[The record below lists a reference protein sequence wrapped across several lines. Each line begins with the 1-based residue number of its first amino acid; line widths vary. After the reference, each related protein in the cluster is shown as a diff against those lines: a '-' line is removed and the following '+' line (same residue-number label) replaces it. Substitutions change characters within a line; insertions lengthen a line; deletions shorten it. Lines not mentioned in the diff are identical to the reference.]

1 MEDDWRDPMF
11 LGATALWAAADE
23 GFSKEDVKQEVASR
37 LRTRLRARVAA
48 LNLTVLETD
57 ELMLECRRQIAEAA
71 LNGDI
76 EAVETLTVC
85 ILSLMAPE
93 NR

>member
-1 MEDDWRDPMF
+1 MDDDWRDPMF
-11 LGATALWAAADE
+11 LGATAFWAEDD
-23 GFSKEDVKQEVASR
+23 GSSKDDVKQEVASR